1 MAMKPHFDEG
11 EFNTPD
17 EMIGRASFII
27 SLASFVAGTLLIIGG
42 MATRSLPLLGF
53 GLGALALGGGVLEWL
68 RRNDQFHSVQ
78 NAIDEMGADAPPLD
92 PARAAELFDLLTE
105 WEELE
110 AKRGSPEFDPWALQ
124 VLRNNIRVT
133 VEKDP
138 ALETLFREIQ
148 RRAA

>member
-1 MAMKPHFDEG
+1 MKPQLDES
-11 EFNTPD
+11 EFTTPE
-17 EMIGRASFII
+17 EMIVRASFII
-27 SLASFVAGTLLIIGG
+27 YLAAFAAGIVLIIGG

-53 GLGALALGGGVLEWL
+53 GLGALALGGGVREWL
-68 RRNDQFHSVQ
+68 RRNDHLDSVQ
-78 NAIDEMGADAPPLD
+78 QAIAEIASDGPPVD
-92 PARAAELFDLLTE
+92 PTRAAELFALLTE